1 MDVHLNTEWLNGFVK
16 AVMEEQDCKIGPFLS
31 DLSTYEAT
39 FEKCENESGD
49 YKFKI
54 PFQIIG
60 DRRAN
65 LFALCFIRKA
75 LSTSEL
81 RAKTLFL
88 CEEINSATIQFKRDK
103 SEKLVEVCEK

>member
-1 MDVHLNTEWLNGFVK
+1 MEVHFNTEWFNGFVEG
-16 AVMEEQDCKIGPFLS
+16 VMQEQDCKIGPFLS
-31 DLSTYEAT
+31 DLASYEAA

-65 LFALCFIRKA
+65 LFAFCFLRKT
-75 LSTSEL
+75 LTTSEL
-81 RAKTLFL
+81 RAKTAFL
-88 CEEINSATIQFKRDK
+88 AEEICKVVVEFKRNGAGK
-103 SEKLVEVCEK
+103 S